1 MVATDLH
8 VRFPAIGL
16 LSRAE
21 FAARRRADQDRLDA
35 RHLHET
41 ALPTRNATLVLPGT
55 CALCLRRTDYTSET
69 AAWDRLADGRRVPRW
84 DEALV
89 CDCSDALPKQARAI
103 VHFAESAAMLRPWTR
118 LLLFG
123 PPDPCHRRLAALAG
137 STVTVPALRVE
148 GGGFGLGAAPAA
160 FQLAVAVGCLHR
172 TPPLDA
178 AFAAFRRVLAPGGSL
193 LFTVPFHHD
202 AARTV
207 SRTDIR
213 LHDGRL
219 PAMLREPA
227 HEIGWDVLERLRGA
241 GFAHAAAHWYWSA
254 ELGYLG
260 AFSMIFHAAL

>member
-1 MVATDLH
+1 MAATDLH
-8 VRFPAIGL
+8 VRFPAISL
-16 LSRAE
+16 LSQAE
-21 FAARRRADQDRLDA
+21 FAARRRAAQDRLDA

-41 ALPTRNATLVLPGT
+41 ALPTQGGTLVLPGT
-55 CALCLRRTDYTSET
+55 CALCLRRTDFTSDSE
-69 AAWDRLADGRRVPRW
+69 AWDRRADGRRVPRW
-84 DEALV
+84 DGALV

-137 STVTVPALRVE
+137 STVTVPALRPE

-178 AFAAFRRVLAPGGSL
+178 AFAAFRRALAPGGSL
-193 LFTVPFHHD
+193 LFTVPFHYD

-207 SRTDIR
+207 SRTDLR
-213 LHDGRL
+213 PHDGRT

-227 HEIGWDVLERLRGA
+227 HEIGWDVLERLRAA